1 MKKYKLNKFNEIP
14 LTDAKFEKLKKI
26 IALKDVDVEPENFK
40 HKLVE
45 LNKVSKLYDDLI
57 KKYKK
62 DYEIESRNDKTDAWK
77 QKYAPRNVKPIDY
90 QTDKLKTESLS
101 NEGKSGIN
109 QPMQLN
115 LNEIS
120 EPLWIKITKNDF
132 ISLIKDGA
140 NNLDD
145 KGYKSRANNVD
156 YDLKNAEKYLLEII
170 IKKISKNEAHKLYDS
185 LIKPDV
191 DTLKNSGVEIREII
205 F

>member
-1 MKKYKLNKFNEIP
+1 MP

-45 LNKVSKLYDDLI
+45 LKKVSKLVDDLI

-77 QKYAPRNVKPIDY
+77 QKYSPRNVKPIDY

-101 NEGKSGIN
+101 DEGKSGIN

-120 EPLWIKITKNDF
+120 KPLWIKITKNDF

-140 NNLDD
+140 N
-145 KGYKSRANNVD
+145 
-156 YDLKNAEKYLLEII
+156 DLKYAEKYLLEII

-185 LIKPDV
+185 FIKPDV
-191 DTLKNSGVEIREII
+191 DTFKNSGVEIREII